1 MTGPFRIEGPA
12 ILSVSGG
19 RTSGLMLRRV
29 LDAHGGALPPD
40 VVPVFCNTG
49 REFPATLDFLRDIGE
64 RWGVRI
70 VWLERTGRRLFREV
84 THATAA
90 RDGEPFEKLIR
101 ERKYLPNPSARF
113 CTTALKIETS
123 AAYARSL
130 GWETWTDAVGLRAD
144 EPMRVAKR
152 RAANAADRDRTA
164 VCPLASAGVTRADV
178 DAFWRAQPFDLRLQ
192 PGESN
197 CDLCFMKGWRLRQRI
212 VADHPETSAWWER
225 MEADLGA
232 RFHRDAPPY
241 AAIARTAAAQTRM
254 LPVIQPAEESL
265 DCGCTD

>member
-1 MTGPFRIEGPA
+1 MTDPFRIEGPA
-12 ILSVSGG
+12 VLSVSGG

-29 LDAHGGALPPD
+29 MDAHGGALPSD

-90 RDGEPFEKLIR
+90 RDGEPFEELIR

-113 CTTALKIETS
+113 CTTALKIET
-123 AAYARSL
+123 AIAYARSL

-144 EPMRVAKR
+144 EPARVAKR
-152 RAANAADRDRTA
+152 RASNATDATRTT
-164 VCPLASAGVTRADV
+164 VCPLATAGITRADV
-178 DAFWRAQPFDLRLQ
+178 DAFWRTQPFDLRLQ

-212 VADHPETSAWWER
+212 VADHPKASAWWER
-225 MEADLGA
+225 MEADLKKG
-232 RFHRDAPPY
+232 P
-241 AAIARTAAAQTRM
+241 
-254 LPVIQPAEESL
+254 L
-265 DCGCTD
+265 DYVGRYILVWGRKRSQLGENK